1 MISHG
6 RTTQFRD
13 AVMNSGVF
21 DEWLNMTLRMAD
33 FDGVNTVNDRI
44 AGATF
49 LADVW
54 ELKSDQFEE
63 GLNGG
68 SDTAQAIL
76 SVLKKGCRDRS
87 KMLRVV
93 CFELM
98 FNLLH
103 VFASNRN

>member
-1 MISHG
+1 
-6 RTTQFRD
+6 
-13 AVMNSGVF
+13 MNSGVF

-44 AGATF
+44 AAATF

-68 SDTAQAIL
+68 SDTA
-76 SVLKKGCRDRS
+76 
-87 KMLRVV
+87 
-93 CFELM
+93 
-98 FNLLH
+98 
-103 VFASNRN
+103 